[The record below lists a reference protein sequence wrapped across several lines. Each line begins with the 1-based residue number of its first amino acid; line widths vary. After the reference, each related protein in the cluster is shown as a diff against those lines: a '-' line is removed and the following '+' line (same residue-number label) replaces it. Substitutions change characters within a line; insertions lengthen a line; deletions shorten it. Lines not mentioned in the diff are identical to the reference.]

1 MMDRHFRRG
10 FTFIELMMVVALIGI
25 LIAIAYPSFAQ
36 VLIRSDRADARRA
49 LLDVQMAQERFRS
62 TNSDVIGQDATY
74 AATLADLATAGL
86 SPVLV
91 GGNSERGLYAI
102 AITLGTANRGGLTA
116 TATAQGKQAKD
127 VAACRTIAL
136 AVSLGGL
143 SKTPSECW

>member
-102 AITLGTANRGGLTA
+102 AITLGTANRGGFTA

>member
-1 MMDRHFRRG
+1 
-10 FTFIELMMVVALIGI
+10 MMVVALIGI

-62 TNSDVIGQDATY
+62 TTKYDTDDNPLPATY
-74 AATLADLATAGL
+74 APALADLATAGL
-86 SPVLV
+86 SPILV

-102 AITLGTANRGGLTA
+102 AITLGTANRGGFTA